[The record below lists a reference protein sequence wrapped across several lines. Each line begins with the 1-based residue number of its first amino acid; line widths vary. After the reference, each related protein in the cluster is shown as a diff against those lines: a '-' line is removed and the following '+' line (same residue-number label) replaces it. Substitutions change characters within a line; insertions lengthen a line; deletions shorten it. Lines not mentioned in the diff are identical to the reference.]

1 MAFAA
6 AVEVVNV
13 LASRK
18 RRRGGEKAHA
28 KRPPRKT

>member
-18 RRRGGEKAHA
+18 RRRA
-28 KRPPRKT
+28 KEASAKQRPKR